1 MKLPTSWPVW
11 VLSWEDCKVGYRSD
25 VAIGIG
31 FPNKDAMIAFL
42 SGVKLKGDI
51 IPMEDLAHYKVAYNT
66 EMVLLVARF
75 TDVKWYESAL
85 DVKCHHDLLG
95 EAGEAGFGTAF
106 IRIGEE
112 YNDIT
117 VELDG
122 GTDQEFDMW
131 GYFNVSREV
140 VAPTGID
147 FDEYINKE

>member
-1 MKLPTSWPVW
+1 M
-11 VLSWEDCKVGYRSD
+11 GYRSD